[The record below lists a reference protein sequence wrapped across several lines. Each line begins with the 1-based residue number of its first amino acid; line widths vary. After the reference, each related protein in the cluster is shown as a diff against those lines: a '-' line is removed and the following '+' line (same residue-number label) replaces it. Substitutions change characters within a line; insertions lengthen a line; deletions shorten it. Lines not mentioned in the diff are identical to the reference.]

1 MALLWLHQL
10 GRVFTFEGF
19 WIFIL
24 AFNFT
29 ANTLHCN
36 VLLLKAEMCWKEG
49 VWECVDVL
57 LLKAV
62 VCWKEG
68 VWECVDLSNGVRG
81 SAYAY
86 PVFLL
91 KTSLKKGLHLAAV
104 MCKSQ
109 GVFQLVTNWPITH
122 QIIIKVINYTCSF
135 WQPVHNTYYPS
146 LSFMCV
152 AFYITYSRC
161 FEKVYTSFTLHGT

>member
-1 MALLWLHQL
+1 MNICFLANFNSFLSIWLTWHCCGCISLAECSLL
-10 GRVFTFEGF
+10 RVFEFLC
-19 WIFIL
+19 WHLIL
-24 AFNFT
+24 LPAHCT
-29 ANTLHCN
+29 AVCCCSGQYC
-36 VLLLKAEMCWKEG
+36 VGRKEC
-49 VWECVDVL
+49 ES
-57 LLKAV
+57 
-62 VCWKEG
+62 
-68 VWECVDLSNGVRG
+68 VDLSNGVRG

-135 WQPVHNTYYPS
+135 
-146 LSFMCV
+146 
-152 AFYITYSRC
+152 
-161 FEKVYTSFTLHGT
+161 